1 MGKRAA
7 NPSEKIAEE
16 IPIEVT
22 PKSDAK
28 KVATV
33 FLSAFQDDALMRY
46 LFSSAKNIHK
56 AMEVNFR
63 YVIER
68 ARVNGVIFR
77 TSAAYEG
84 AAIWHLVGFPK
95 STFSLN
101 MRIAW
106 FMLNQFKVAD
116 LSKFISFYLKV
127 EKAHIRIISR
137 PHYYLEL
144 LGVDTQF
151 QGMGFASKLVK
162 PVLAHADRSRRYCYL
177 ETQTEKNAALYQ
189 HYGFEVVDMIQP
201 GFGGDAYYL
210 MLRKVKKNA
219 VPAKEISFNSSE
231 GKSYNS

>member
-1 MGKRAA
+1 MNNRTA
-7 NPSEKIAEE
+7 NLSEEIAEE
-16 IPIEVT
+16 IPIEAA
-22 PKSDAK
+22 PRSDAA
-28 KVATV
+28 KVVAV
-33 FLSAFQDDALMRY
+33 FLSAFQDDAFIRY
-46 LFSSAKNIHK
+46 LFSPAKDFHK

-101 MRIAW
+101 MRIGW
-106 FMLNQFKVAD
+106 FMLNQFKIAD

-127 EKAHIRIISR
+127 EKAHNRIISR

-162 PVLAHADRSRRYCYL
+162 PVLTHADRCRMYCYL
-177 ETQTEKNAALYQ
+177 ETQNEKNTALYQ
-189 HYGFEVVDMIQP
+189 HYDFEVVDMIQP
-201 GFGGDAYYL
+201 GFGGDACYL
-210 MLRKVKKNA
+210 MLRKAKMYA
-219 VPAKEISFNSSE
+219 VPSPEISFNSSE
-231 GKSYNS
+231 SKSSNS

>member
-1 MGKRAA
+1 MGNHAA

-16 IPIEVT
+16 IPIEAVL
-22 PKSDAK
+22 KSDTARI
-28 KVATV
+28 AAV
-33 FLSAFQDDALMRY
+33 FLSAFRDDPLMRY
-46 LFSSAKNIHK
+46 LFSSARDIHK

-84 AAIWHLVGFPK
+84 AAIWYLNGYPK

-101 MRIAW
+101 IRIAW
-106 FMLNQFKVAD
+106 FMLNQFKVTD
-116 LSKFISFYLKV
+116 LKKFISFYLKI
-127 EKAHIRIISR
+127 EKAHFRIISR

-144 LGVDTQF
+144 LGVDAQF

-162 PVLAHADRSRRYCYL
+162 PVLAHADRSSRYCYL
-177 ETQTEKNAALYQ
+177 ETQTEKNTALYQ
-189 HYGFEVVDMIQP
+189 HYGFEVVDTIQP

-210 MLRKVKKNA
+210 MLRK
-219 VPAKEISFNSSE
+219 
-231 GKSYNS
+231 GK